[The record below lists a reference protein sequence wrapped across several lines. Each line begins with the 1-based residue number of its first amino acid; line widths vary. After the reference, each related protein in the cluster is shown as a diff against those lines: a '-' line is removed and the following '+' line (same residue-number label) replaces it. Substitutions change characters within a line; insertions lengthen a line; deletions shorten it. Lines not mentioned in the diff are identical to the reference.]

1 MVDISPELDDLGWCP
16 FARLSG
22 QPCVLC
28 GGTRA
33 VVWIARG
40 NIPEALKFNSIVV
53 IAVLIGLGSA
63 LYAIILERSFI
74 GSVKRVQAWYR
85 QMTAIPI
92 AGQLLIFAGWW
103 MWNIGR
109 W

>member
-1 MVDISPELDDLGWCP
+1 MVDFSPELNDLGWCP
-16 FARLSG
+16 FARVSG

-33 VVWIARG
+33 VIWIARG

-53 IAVLIGLGSA
+53 IAVLIGLGSV
-63 LYAIILERSFI
+63 LYAIVTERSFI
-74 GSVKRVQAWYR
+74 GSVTRVQGWYR

-92 AGQLLIFAGWW
+92 AGQLLIFTGWW

>member
-1 MVDISPELDDLGWCP
+1 MI
-16 FARLSG
+16 
-22 QPCVLC
+22 
-28 GGTRA
+28 
-33 VVWIARG
+33 WIARG

-53 IAVLIGLGSA
+53 IAVLIGLGSV
-63 LYAIILERSFI
+63 LYAIVTERSFI
-74 GSVKRVQAWYR
+74 GSVTRVQGWYR

-92 AGQLLIFAGWW
+92 AGQLLIFTGWW